1 MLWGGE
7 EGRGKGADER
17 CGGGEGARPYQLC
30 RPHAYQI
37 CRPHTFPIPPPCISC
52 HSPDSPPPSVPQL
65 SHMMPAG
72 KVLNFT
78 ALLPSNRTYVTY
90 PGSLTTPPCTEGVM
104 WHVLT
109 TPQTISLPQVCMQGG
124 KWGGRGGHTLAQR
137 AHWANCLM

>member
-1 MLWGGE
+1 MRALISSANPMLIKFVGPTLF
-7 EGRGKGADER
+7 
-17 CGGGEGARPYQLC
+17 PYP
-30 RPHAYQI
+30 PHVSHA
-37 CRPHTFPIPPPCISC
+37 HPPTLLLSLC
-52 HSPDSPPPSVPQL
+52 HSQL